1 MKLSKNR
8 GNLVKFK
15 GGTRQKCPH
24 RGYAKAVIIGCI
36 AIFFGLRRF
45 GLHDIVDLVN
55 RHKNSEFK
63 GKQAILSTW
72 NSEIKQ
78 NQGNPSGLE

>member
-1 MKLSKNR
+1 MSPQRIRESSNNR
-8 GNLVKFK
+8 VH
-15 GGTRQKCPH
+15 CD
-24 RGYAKAVIIGCI
+24 
-36 AIFFGLRRF
+36 FFRLRRF

-55 RHKNSEFK
+55 RYKNSEFK